1 MAKYYAITTS
11 MKFEK
16 TVLVPIDSVKDIEEA
31 MEIVDKAVET
41 SDIALFD
48 EEAEFETKPSCYANS
63 DGMYEL
69 SDKEANFYKIL
80 TGEEK
85 EGI

>member
-16 TVLVPIDSVKDIEEA
+16 LVLVPIDSVKDIEEA

-48 EEAEFETKPSCYANS
+48 EEDALSKV
-63 DGMYEL
+63 DGYSVQDDTEL
-69 SDKEANFYKIL
+69 CK
-80 TGEEK
+80 
-85 EGI
+85 